1 MDREKTKT
9 TKRNMKKTTQL
20 VAIAVLTLGITFAQA
35 GEKVTAGAKGGR
47 LLENDSPRA
56 EFFVEK
62 DRTVSLT
69 FYSSDMKPVPVS
81 DQSATAIAE
90 TKDGKKKIEFEKK
103 GGLLVSKSPLP
114 EGEGYNVVLQLKQT
128 SEAKPKNFRIPLN
141 TSICSKCHHPEYA
154 CTCGDD

>member
-1 MDREKTKT
+1 
-9 TKRNMKKTTQL
+9 MKSTTQFIAL
-20 VAIAVLTLGITFAQA
+20 AVLALGISLAQA

-69 FYSSDMKPVPVS
+69 FYDKEMKPVPVA

-90 TKDGKKKIEFEKK
+90 MKDGKRKIEFEQK
-103 GGLLVSKSPLP
+103 GDILVSKSPLP
-114 EGEGYNVVLQLKQT
+114 EGDGYTVVVQLKQT
-128 SEAKPKNFRIPLN
+128 ADAKPKNFRIPLN
-141 TSICSKCHHPEYA
+141 LSICSKCHHPEYA

>member
-1 MDREKTKT
+1 
-9 TKRNMKKTTQL
+9 MKKTSQL
-20 VAIAVLTLGITFAQA
+20 MAIAAIAVGMTLAQA
-35 GEKVTAGAKGGR
+35 SEKVTAGAKGGR

-69 FYSSDMKPVPVS
+69 FYDTNMKPVPVQE
-81 DQSATAIAE
+81 QSATAIAE

-103 GGLLVSKSPLP
+103 GDILVSKSPLP
-114 EGEGYNVVLQLKQT
+114 KGDGYNVVLQLKQNAD
-128 SEAKPKNFRIPLN
+128 AKPKNFRIPLN
-141 TSICSKCHHPEYA
+141 MSICSKCHHPEYA

>member
-1 MDREKTKT
+1 MAIA
-9 TKRNMKKTTQL
+9 
-20 VAIAVLTLGITFAQA
+20 AIAVGMTLAQA
-35 GEKVTAGAKGGR
+35 SEKVTAGAKGGR

-69 FYSSDMKPVPVS
+69 FYDTNMKPVPVQE
-81 DQSATAIAE
+81 QSATAIAE

-103 GGLLVSKSPLP
+103 GDILVSKSPLP
-114 EGEGYNVVLQLKQT
+114 KGDGYNVVLQLKQNAD
-128 SEAKPKNFRIPLN
+128 AKPKNFRIPLN
-141 TSICSKCHHPEYA
+141 MSICSKCHHPEYA

>member
-1 MDREKTKT
+1 
-9 TKRNMKKTTQL
+9 MKYTTQFIAL
-20 VAIAVLTLGITFAQA
+20 AVLALGITLAQA

-47 LLENDSPRA
+47 LLENESPRA

-69 FYSSDMKPVPVS
+69 FYDKAMKPIPVA

-90 TKDGKKKIEFEKK
+90 TKDGKTKIEFEKK
-103 GGLLVSKSPLP
+103 GDILVSKSPLP
-114 EGEGYNVVLQLKQT
+114 EGDGYNVVLQLKQT
-128 SEAKPKNFRIPLN
+128 ADAKPKNFRIPLN